1 MSEVKVNKI
10 SPRTNCGTVT
20 VGDSGDSV
28 SVSAGVPV
36 TVNGDLK
43 SNALKATDGGSI
55 ISQCGTNITLGA
67 SGDTINL
74 ASGASQSGFGR
85 AGSVDWQTGSI
96 KTATFT
102 AANGEGYFC
111 NTTSSAFTVN
121 LPAGSAGAIVAVSDY
136 TRTFNSNNLTISPNG
151 SEKIGGVA
159 GDLILSVNGQA
170 TTLVY
175 VDGTEGWI
183 NVQNAEDTGIGVLPT
198 FITAT
203 GGTITTSGDFKIH
216 TFTGPGTFCVSSV
229 GNAAGSNSFE
239 YLVVA
244 GGGGGG
250 GNRVGNGGGAG
261 GGGGGFRTNF
271 PSPGTAAAVQ
281 GYPVTIGAGGV
292 GGPGPTTAGNP
303 GSNSVA
309 ISVTSAGG
317 GAGGSGGPC
326 SSSKPGRNGGSGGGA
341 GSDAPSNIS
350 GGTGNTPPVSPPQ
363 GKDGGDNDTGNRGAG
378 GGGGGAC
385 GVAGASA
392 TPGNASTK
400 CGSKGG
406 DGTTTSI
413 NGTPTAFA
421 GGGGG
426 GAFDGCA
433 QDGGDGGAG
442 GGGRGAGRNDPP
454 DPGFVNGTAGT
465 ANTGGGGGGGGMR
478 TPTNEA
484 GDGAPGGSGIVIIRY
499 KYQ

>member
-1 MSEVKVNKI
+1 GAAGDTVAVAGNIVK
-10 SPRTNCGTVT
+10 TNAVQAS
-20 VGDSGDSV
+20 D
-28 SVSAGVPV
+28 AG
-36 TVNGDLK
+36 N
-43 SNALKATDGGSI
+43 I
-55 ISQCGTNITLGA
+55 ISQSGTTITIGA
-67 SGDTINL
+67 SGDTVSL

-85 AGSVDWQTGSI
+85 SGSVDWQTSI
-96 KTATFT
+96 KTSNFT
-102 AANGEGYFC
+102 AANGEGYFV
-111 NTTSSAFTVN
+111 NTTSTAITVT
-121 LPAGSAGAIVAVSDY
+121 LPASPSAGDIVAVKDY
-136 TRTFNSNNLTISPNG
+136 ANTADTNSITIARNG
-151 SEKIGGVA
+151 SNIDGAANDVA
-159 GDLILSVNGQA
+159 MTTEGISVV
-170 TTLVY
+170 LVY
-175 VDGTEGWI
+175 ADATKGW
-183 NVQNAEDTGIGVLPT
+183 VVVESGQKSDLVSPT

-203 GGTITTSGDFKIH
+203 GGTVTTSGNFKIH
-216 TFTGPGTFCVSSV
+216 TFTSPGTFCVSSV

-281 GYPVTIGAGGV
+281 GYPVTIGAGGS

-363 GKDGGDNDTGNRGAG
+363 GKDGGSNDTGNRGAG

-392 TPGNASTK
+392 TPGNAATK

-454 DPGFVNGTAGT
+454 IPGTVNGTAGT

-478 TPTNEA
+478 TPSNEA

-499 KYQ
+499 KFQ